1 MFELPLFPLNT
12 VLFPGMPLPLQI
24 FEERYKEMIELC
36 LREQRPFG
44 VVLIAEG
51 VAERGPVAKPHL
63 VGCTAEITR
72 AQPLDDDGRM
82 LIITVGKERFRIVSL
97 NDDRPYLVGMVE
109 EAPVTFDSSDL
120 EVALMERL
128 YPLVLDYL
136 EVMARI
142 GDVLFDVTQVPD
154 EPEALA
160 YLAASVI
167 QLAPAEKQTLLDS
180 DDAPDL
186 LRQLIVYYE
195 REVPLLKMMPAE
207 DQGIFSL
214 N

>member
-186 LRQLIVYYE
+186 LRQLIGYYE